1 MRQWFLTGA
10 NRLACPIQFNELDL
24 HSNKAENKCR
34 NGLRYSLALVLVALP
49 VSASAQATDLSE
61 IVITAAPLDSDVQSL
76 ATARVTTSD
85 TASLLTDYAGVSVNT
100 GGGISGLPAIHGLAD
115 DRVKVLVDGMESTP
129 ACPNHM
135 NPPLSY
141 ADPAS
146 ISKIAVLAGITP
158 VSLGGDS
165 TGGTVII
172 ESAAP
177 QFSMDGQG
185 LLATGS
191 ASLFARSVNSSS
203 TAALAATVANSSA
216 SLGLTGSTDR
226 AGDYSDGRGDKITST
241 YFESNNLALTLAAR
255 DDANLLV
262 VRVGQ
267 QVVPR
272 QGFVNQ
278 QLDMVQNLATFFTVG
293 YQRIFGW
300 GKFDARIYGQ
310 NTHHEMNIG
319 EDKAT
324 FPNPFYMPVD
334 SHGRD
339 FGYSLKA
346 GIALD
351 ANNILRVGNEFHG
364 FTLNEDFPPVAGT
377 APFTAPGTFTNIDN
391 GHRDRLGTFAE
402 WESKWSPR
410 LITLLGVR
418 NDEIWMSTG
427 DVQGYSDLYAVD
439 ANVFNA
445 QNHSR
450 HDDNWDLTALSR
462 LDEGSTGTFEL
473 GYARKTRSPNLYE
486 RYAWS
491 TSFTTSGMINAF
503 GDGNYYVGNLNLRPE
518 IANTLSATADWHD
531 SLRAIWDINA
541 TPYYTRV
548 QDYIGVN
555 LIGSTSFGATT
566 FNQLQFANHDAE
578 LYGLDMSGNFQIWND
593 SAFGRGELK
602 GILGYVRGRTLD
614 NGDSLYH
621 LMPLNARWSLEQQW
635 SAWTNA
641 LELQLV
647 ARKTEVDPLR
657 DEPQTPGYALV
668 NLRTSYEWRNLRF
681 DAGITN
687 LCNRFYFLPLG
698 GVNYDNFLATGAT
711 SKIGPL
717 AGQGRSVNAGVT
729 FRF

>member
-1 MRQWFLTGA
+1 
-10 NRLACPIQFNELDL
+10 L
-24 HSNKAENKCR
+24 HPNKTADHYRYWLKC
-34 NGLRYSLALVLVALP
+34 SLVLVLVLAAVRVP
-49 VSASAQATDLSE
+49 AFAQASDLSE
-61 IVITAAPLDSDVQSL
+61 IVITAAPLDSGVQSL
-76 ATARVTTSD
+76 ATARVATSD
-85 TASLLTDYAGVSVNT
+85 TASLLSDYAGVGVNT

-115 DRVKVLVDGMESTP
+115 DRVKVVVDGMESTP

-141 ADPAS
+141 ADPAN
-146 ISKIAVLAGITP
+146 ISNIAVLAGITP
-158 VSLGGDS
+158 VSFGGDS
-165 TGGTVII
+165 TGGSVII

-177 QFSMDGQG
+177 EFATGGQG
-185 LLATGS
+185 LLMAGS
-191 ASLFARSVNSSS
+191 ASLFARSVNSSA
-203 TAALAATVANSSA
+203 TAAVAATVANSNV

-226 AGDYSDGRGDKITST
+226 ADDYSDGRGDKITST
-241 YFESNNLALTLAAR
+241 YFESNNLALTLAAK

-262 VRVGQ
+262 VKLGQ

-278 QLDMVQNLATFFTVG
+278 QMDMVQNLATYFTVG
-293 YQRIFGW
+293 YRGIFGW
-300 GKFDARIYGQ
+300 GKFDATIYGQ
-310 NTHHEMNIG
+310 NTRHQMNIG

-334 SHGRD
+334 SHGKD
-339 FGYSLKA
+339 FGYSLRAEFTLAA
-346 GIALD
+346 G
-351 ANNILRVGNEFHG
+351 NTLRLGNEFHG
-364 FTLNEDFPPVAGT
+364 FTLDENFPPIAGT
-377 APFTAPGTFTNIDN
+377 APFTAPDTFTSIDN
-391 GHRDRLGTFAE
+391 GRRDRLGTFAE
-402 WESKWSPR
+402 WESKWNPQ
-410 LITLLGVR
+410 LITLLGAR
-418 NDEIWMSTG
+418 NDEIWMTTG
-427 DVQGYSDLYAVD
+427 NVQGYSDLYAVD
-439 ANVFNA
+439 ADAFNA
-445 QNHSR
+445 QSHAR
-450 HDDNWDLTALSR
+450 HDDNWDLTALAR
-462 LDEGSTGTFEL
+462 LDDGSTGTYEL

-503 GDGNYYVGNLNLRPE
+503 GDGNYYVGNLNLKPE

-531 SLRAIWDINA
+531 RLRELWDVNA

-555 LIGSTSFGATT
+555 LLGSTTFGATT

-578 LYGLDMSGNFQIWND
+578 LYGLDMSGKFQIWK
-593 SAFGRGELK
+593 SSSYGQGELK
-602 GILGYVRGRTLD
+602 GILGYVRGKTLD
-614 NGDSLYH
+614 NGNSLYH
-621 LMPLNARWSLEQQW
+621 LMPLSTRWSLEQQL

-657 DEPQTPGYALV
+657 EEPQTPGYALV

-687 LCNRFYFLPLG
+687 MCNRFYFLPLG

-711 SKIGPL
+711 GKIGPL
-717 AGQGRSVNAGVT
+717 AGAGRSINAGVT
-729 FRF
+729 YRF